1 MIRLKIFISSVQK
14 ELRSERI
21 AAGSFIA
28 TDDFLRDCTVPRIF
42 EDYPQPLRP
51 NPQAYLDLLRQCQ
64 IYLLIIGKEY
74 GPDTGAGISATHE
87 EYRLAQELKL
97 PTLVC
102 VMGKDD
108 ERQEKEK
115 KFFQEIREHQHTY
128 SRFHNE
134 EGLLKAIGKRL
145 REHIEQTFS
154 VEPRRAQIEQAKRN
168 RKSAD
173 PFEQELIDSLSYE
186 DLETTLAH
194 EMMASAED
202 RDKEKID
209 LQELPRLLL
218 SRSYLWKD
226 GDNLRPTVAGA
237 LLLSKN
243 PGIALPQARVQMDAF
258 PGSTRNADALDSEI
272 LSLPLPQIV
281 EKAVAFIRRNTAS
294 PLIIKGLKRIK
305 AETYPQE
312 VLREAIVNAIAH
324 RDYAD
329 PGAKI
334 SIELFA
340 DRLLISSPGHPPG
353 DQSLERLASGQAR
366 SRARNPLIV
375 QGLAW
380 LDLMDERGSG
390 IPRMT
395 RLLEEAG
402 HPKPIYRL
410 DHDSL
415 VVELRSSDQASKIA
429 SKNQQKSTN
438 LKTGSK
444 LTPKESI
451 LTEVRASG
459 SISTKVCVQ
468 RLGIARATTQRLLAE
483 LVKTGDLTIEGS
495 GPATRYRL
503 KDEAV

>member
-21 AAGSFIA
+21 AVGSFIA

-74 GPDTGAGISATHE
+74 GPDAGAGLSATHE
-87 EYRLAQELKL
+87 EFRLAQELKL

-102 VMGKDD
+102 VIGDD
-108 ERQEKEK
+108 NNREDKENE
-115 KFFQEIREHQHTY
+115 FFQEIRNHQHTY
-128 SRFHNE
+128 SRCPDE
-134 EGLLKAIGKRL
+134 EDLLKAIAKRL
-145 REHIEQTFS
+145 REHIEQTFA

-168 RKSAD
+168 QNSAD
-173 PFEQELIDSLSYE
+173 PFERELIDTLSYE
-186 DLETTLAH
+186 DLKTPLAL
-194 EMMASAED
+194 EMVASAED
-202 RDKEKID
+202 RDKEQIEP
-209 LQELPRLLL
+209 QELPRLLL
-218 SRSYLWKD
+218 SRSYLWRD
-226 GDNLRPTVAGA
+226 GDTLRPTAAGA
-237 LLLSKN
+237 LLLAQN
-243 PGIALPQARVQMDAF
+243 PGSALPQARVQMDAF

-272 LSLPLPQIV
+272 LNLPLPQVV

-294 PLIIKGLKRIK
+294 PLIVKGLKRIK
-305 AETYPQE
+305 TETYPQE

-324 RDYAD
+324 RNYAD

-353 DQSLERLASGQAR
+353 GQSLERLASGQAR
-366 SRARNPLIV
+366 SRARNPLVV

-395 RLLEEAG
+395 RLLEQAG
-402 HPKPIYRL
+402 LPKPTYRL
-410 DHDSL
+410 DHDCL
-415 VVELRSSDQASKIA
+415 VIELRTSKQATKGAAKDQQQSAI
-429 SKNQQKSTN
+429 SKN
-438 LKTGSK
+438 GPE

-451 LTEVRASG
+451 LAEVQTSG
-459 SISTKVCVQ
+459 SISTKICVQ
-468 RLGIARATTQRLLAE
+468 RLGITRATAQRLLAG
-483 LVKTGDLTIEGS
+483 LVKTGHLTIEGAGS
-495 GPATRYRL
+495 ATRYRL